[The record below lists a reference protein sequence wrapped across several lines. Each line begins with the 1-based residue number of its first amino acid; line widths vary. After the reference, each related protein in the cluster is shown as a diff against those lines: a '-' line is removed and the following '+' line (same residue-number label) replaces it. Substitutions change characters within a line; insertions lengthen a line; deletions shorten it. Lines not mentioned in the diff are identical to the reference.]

1 MVFRLDHHKAIAT
14 ILEELE
20 REIFEESN
28 AYFGG
33 GTVLALDFDEYRW
46 SKDIDFLC
54 SIQSE
59 GYRNLRSFVFDHGC
73 QGLFRRLDRITL
85 GRQTTDQY
93 GIRMTVLVEEQ
104 PIKFEIIAEARFTLD
119 PPRYPTRFPVPC
131 LSLGDCFTS
140 KLLANADRFMD
151 DSVESRDLIDLAM
164 LRYHSGIPASALEK
178 AETAYDVIRPLQKA
192 LQRFQDHP
200 SYREKCFVGLQI
212 DPSNH
217 PKIIDGLDLLAADF
231 QLPITE
237 RTFWEEHR
245 PF

>member
-1 MVFRLDHHKAIAT
+1 MMFRFDHHNVIAT
-14 ILEELE
+14 ILEELD
-20 REIFEESN
+20 RVIFEESN

-33 GTVLALDFDEYRW
+33 GTVLALEFDEYRW

-54 SIQSE
+54 SIQSG
-59 GYRNLRSFVFDHGC
+59 GYRNLRSFVFDRGC
-73 QGLFRRLDRITL
+73 QGLFRRLEHITL
-85 GRQTTDQY
+85 GRQVTDQY
-93 GIRMTVLVEEQ
+93 GIRMAVLVEGQ

-119 PPRYPTRFPVPC
+119 PPRYPTWSPVPC

-178 AETAYDVIRPLQKA
+178 AETAYGVIRPLQTA
-192 LQRFQDHP
+192 LQRFQNHP
-200 SYREKCFVGLQI
+200 AYREKCFGRLQI
-212 DPSNH
+212 DRSHH

-231 QLPITE
+231 QLPKTE